1 MNDSIFIPRFDI
13 STSMRS
19 TLEDIERQ
27 RWLIDNMLLMPKH
40 EAWIRRDVQ
49 VRRASGT
56 TRIEGA
62 SLDETAVSKL
72 VDKRPA
78 GRPTADEQAN
88 VNALEA
94 YEFVD
99 FLTDQLD
106 VPVDELVIRQLNRY
120 ILTGGAEVL
129 TPGNYRKG
137 ENTVGSFTPPNQG
150 DVASLMRSF
159 ALWLRDAS
167 DETHPILRAGLAHIH
182 LVAIHPFWDGNGR
195 VARALSTLLLQRS
208 PFGFK
213 RLLSLESYLFDIRDD
228 YIDAIERTLG
238 TTFEP
243 DYDATPWLDFLTS
256 AFRVHV
262 DWLVAHLTDWHRMMQ
277 DLHDDGAELGL
288 LPRQVD
294 GHIFALRT
302 GQITRRDYMQVTG
315 VSGVTASRDL
325 GKLVAFGLLTA
336 DGNARSRIY
345 RPRVPETDPD
355 SADRQLSLIH

>member
-1 MNDSIFIPRFDI
+1 MNDSIFIPRFDVTP
-13 STSMRS
+13 STKSM
-19 TLEDIERQ
+19 LDDIDRQ

-62 SLDETAVSKL
+62 NLDETAVSRL
-72 VDKRPA
+72 VDKQPT

-99 FLTDQLD
+99 FLTDQSD

-120 ILTGGAEVL
+120 ILTGGSEAL

-150 DVASLMRSF
+150 DVGSLMRSF
-159 ALWLRDAS
+159 ALWLRHDS
-167 DETHPILRAGLAHIH
+167 DETHPILRAGLSHIH

-208 PFGFK
+208 LFGFK
-213 RLLSLESYLFDIRDD
+213 RMLSLESCLFEIRDD

-238 TTFEP
+238 TTFEA
-243 DYDATPWLDFLTS
+243 DYDATPWLDFFTYALK
-256 AFRVHV
+256 VHV
-262 DWLVAHLTDWHRMMQ
+262 DWLVAHLTGWHRMMQ
-277 DLHDDGAELGL
+277 ELHHDGAELGL
-288 LPRQVD
+288 LPRLVD
-294 GHIFALRT
+294 GRMFALRA
-302 GQITRRDYMQVTG
+302 GHMTRGDYMQVTG
-315 VSGVTASRDL
+315 VSGGTASRDL
-325 GKLVAFGLLTA
+325 AKLVALGLLTA
-336 DGNARSRIY
+336 EGKTRSRIY
-345 RPRVPETDPD
+345 RPHLPETAPD
-355 SADRQLSLIH
+355 SNDQQLTLIL

>member
-1 MNDSIFIPRFDI
+1 MNDSIFAPRFEISPSTNSMLDDI
-13 STSMRS
+13 
-19 TLEDIERQ
+19 DRQ
-27 RWLIDNMLLMPKH
+27 RWLIENMLLMPKH

-72 VDKRPA
+72 VDKRPT

-99 FLTDQLD
+99 FLTDQSD

-120 ILTGGAEVL
+120 ILTGGSEAL
-129 TPGNYRKG
+129 APGNYRKG

-159 ALWLRDAS
+159 ALWLRDDN
-167 DETHPILRAGLAHIH
+167 DETHPILRAGLSHIH

-213 RLLSLESYLFDIRDD
+213 RLLSLESYLFEIRDD

-238 TTFEP
+238 TTFEA
-243 DYDATPWLDFLTS
+243 DYDATPWLDFFTFALK
-256 AFRVHV
+256 VHV

-277 DLHDDGAELGL
+277 DLHHDGAELGL
-288 LPRQVD
+288 LPRLVD
-294 GHIFALRT
+294 GHMFAHRT
-302 GQITRRDYMQVTG
+302 GQMTRGDYMQVTG
-315 VSGVTASRDL
+315 VSGATASRDL
-325 GKLVAFGLLTA
+325 GKLVALGFLTA
-336 DGNARSRIY
+336 EGNSRARIY
-345 RPRVPETDPD
+345 RPRLSEPEPE
-355 SADRQLSLIH
+355 SAQQQLSLIQ

>member
-1 MNDSIFIPRFDI
+1 MQ
-13 STSMRS
+13 SM
-19 TLEDIERQ
+19 LEDIDRQ

-62 SLDETAVSKL
+62 SLDEMAVSKL
-72 VDKRPA
+72 IDKGPT

-94 YEFVD
+94 YGFVD
-99 FLTDQLD
+99 FLSAESD

-120 ILTGGAEVL
+120 ILTGGLEVL

-159 ALWLRDAS
+159 AVWLRD
-167 DETHPILRAGLAHIH
+167 DTDDTHPALRAGLAHIH

-208 PFGFK
+208 PFGFN

-228 YIDAIERTLG
+228 YIAAIERTLG
-238 TTFEP
+238 TTFRP
-243 DYDATPWLDFLTS
+243 DYDATPWLNFFTFSLK
-256 AFRVHV
+256 VHV
-262 DWLVAHLTDWHRMMQ
+262 DWLVENLTDWRRMMQ
-277 DLHDDGAELGL
+277 DLHEDGARLGL
-288 LPRQVD
+288 TPRQVD
-294 GHIFALRT
+294 GHMYAIRAS
-302 GQITRRDYMQVTG
+302 QMTRSDYMHVAG
-315 VSGVTASRDL
+315 VSAATASRDL
-325 GKLVAFGLLTA
+325 NELVEAGLLAAEGKTR
-336 DGNARSRIY
+336 ARVY
-345 RPRVPETDPD
+345 RPVDRRPENRATPE
-355 SADRQLSLIH
+355 QLVLID

>member
-13 STSMRS
+13 STSMQS
-19 TLEDIERQ
+19 TLEDIDRQ

-78 GRPTADEQAN
+78 GKPTADEQAN

-120 ILTGGAEVL
+120 ILTGGPEAL

-159 ALWLRDAS
+159 ALWLRDDS
-167 DETHPILRAGLAHIH
+167 DETHPILRSGLAHIH
-182 LVAIHPFWDGNGR
+182 FVAIHPFWDGNGR

-208 PFGFK
+208 PFGFN
-213 RLLSLESYLFDIRDD
+213 RLLSLESYMFDIRDD

-243 DYDATPWLDFLTS
+243 DYDATPWLDFFTAALKL
-256 AFRVHV
+256 HV

-277 DLHDDGAELGL
+277 DLHDDGAGLGL
-288 LPRQVD
+288 TPRQVD
-294 GHIFALRT
+294 GHIYAI
-302 GQITRRDYMQVTG
+302 QANQMTRSDYMHVTG
-315 VSGVTASRDL
+315 VSAATASRDL
-325 GKLVAFGLLTA
+325 NELVMAGLLSAEGKTR
-336 DGNARSRIY
+336 ARVY
-345 RPRVPETDPD
+345 RPVDRRPERRST
-355 SADRQLSLIH
+355 AEQLVLID